1 MDDKEKFGIADTF
14 VPYDE
19 LTNTLNM
26 REKLFELRREA
37 EAREADKREAE
48 EAKPFQ
54 DTTGIKVYPYVKT
67 HITLKQRAL
76 NMLKKS

>member
-1 MDDKEKFGIADTF
+1 MDDKERFNIADTF

-26 REKLFELRREA
+26 REKLLELRREA

-48 EAKPFQ
+48 EAKLFQ

-67 HITLKQRAL
+67 SVTLKQRAL
-76 NMLKKS
+76 NILKKS

>member
-1 MDDKEKFGIADTF
+1 MDEKEKFGITDTF
-14 VPYDE
+14 VPYEE

-26 REKLFELRREA
+26 REKLLELRREA

-48 EAKPFQ
+48 EAQPFQ
-54 DTTGIKVYPYVKT
+54 DTTGIKIYPYVKT
-67 HITLKQRAL
+67 SVTLMQRAL